1 MPDVENPDIKED
13 ETETV
18 YVPPAGRTASSPL
31 IGGVRDA
38 VRTFVAFVVAFGF
51 VKLGALVPGV
61 DLASAQ
67 EAIVVIVTSGILA
80 MVGKVMRNKG
90 LSFGRIV

>member
-1 MPDVENPDIKED
+1 MPGEE
-13 ETETV
+13 
-18 YVPPAGRTASSPL
+18 RTASSPL
-31 IGGVRDA
+31 AGGLRDA
-38 VRTFVAFVVAFGF
+38 VRTFVAFVVAFLF

-80 MVGKVMRNKG
+80 MIGKVMRDKG
-90 LSFGRIV
+90 MPFGKIV